1 MTSKGADKMARKF
14 NINGTCLPEKHY
26 MVNLDTRLKKIRSMV
41 EDGEYFVIN
50 RARQYGKTT
59 TLWAINRELKNDYL
73 VILLDF
79 QCLSNSAYESENA
92 FSTAFAALFVEAAT
106 NSGVN
111 TDALDGFR
119 SITADGMN
127 LPKLFT
133 ALNQLISNEDKEIV
147 LIIDEVDSAS
157 NNVVF
162 LDFLAQLRAAYLSR
176 NIRKTFQSVILAGVY
191 DIRNLKLKLRPDE
204 QHQYNSPWNIAA
216 PFDVDMSFSAAD
228 IAGMITDYE
237 ADHST
242 GMDIAAISQE
252 IYNYTS
258 GYPFLVSRICKL
270 IDEQPLSWDIDG
282 VERAVK
288 LILNEK
294 NTLFDDLFK
303 KLHEYSS
310 LLDILRRMLFSGI
323 SYSYNLYD
331 PAIDLGTM
339 FGILANN
346 NGSLCVTNRIFETM
360 LYNYFLF
367 EEQNSKTYSA
377 GALNKNQFVENGEL
391 NMDLVMQ
398 KFVEHFTEVYRDNDS
413 TFVEENGRKLFLL
426 YLKPII
432 NGTGNYYIE
441 AATRDMK
448 RTDIVIDYLG
458 KQFIIEM
465 KIWHGDEYN
474 KRGEKQLAEYLD
486 SYKQDKGWLLS
497 FNFNKNKKVGITT
510 IECDGKTIVEAV
522 V

>member
-1 MTSKGADKMARKF
+1 
-14 NINGTCLPEKHY
+14 
-26 MVNLDTRLKKIRSMV
+26 
-41 EDGEYFVIN
+41 
-50 RARQYGKTT
+50 
-59 TLWAINRELKNDYL
+59 
-73 VILLDF
+73 
-79 QCLSNSAYESENA
+79 
-92 FSTAFAALFVEAAT
+92 
-106 NSGVN
+106 
-111 TDALDGFR
+111 
-119 SITADGMN
+119 
-127 LPKLFT
+127 
-133 ALNQLISNEDKEIV
+133 
-147 LIIDEVDSAS
+147 
-157 NNVVF
+157 
-162 LDFLAQLRAAYLSR
+162 
-176 NIRKTFQSVILAGVY
+176 
-191 DIRNLKLKLRPDE
+191 
-204 QHQYNSPWNIAA
+204 
-216 PFDVDMSFSAAD
+216 DVDMSFSAAD
-228 IAGMITDYE
+228 IAGMLTDYE
-237 ADHST
+237 SDHST

-486 SYKQDKGWLLS
+486 SYKQNKGWLLS